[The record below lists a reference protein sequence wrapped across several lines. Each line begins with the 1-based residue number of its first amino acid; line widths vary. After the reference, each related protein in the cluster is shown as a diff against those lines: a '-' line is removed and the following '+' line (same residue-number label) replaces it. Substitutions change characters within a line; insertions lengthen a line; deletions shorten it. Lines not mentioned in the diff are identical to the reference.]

1 MGPER
6 GTAQQDSGPGLQTLG
21 NVVSKVSSVL
31 HLLWRLASLLAF
43 FISENIERLA
53 QQLQETCHDDL
64 NMQTNVTYF

>member
-31 HLLWRLASLLAF
+31 HLLWRLASLSVF

-53 QQLQETCHDDL
+53 RHLQEACHDDL
-64 NMQTNVTYF
+64 NRQTNVTFF